1 MTLVMEKLCKR
12 YIELNDYNIDMGTT
26 LESAFKK
33 GLINMKVD
41 KNVIGGNPFL
51 PISIIEWNST
61 KELEKKLKNKH
72 YDIVLL
78 ELELFLY

>member
-1 MTLVMEKLCKR
+1 MCKRKLCKR
-12 YIELNDYNIDMGTT
+12 YIELNDYNIDMVTT
-26 LESAFKK
+26 LENAFKK

-61 KELEKKLKNKH
+61 KRTREKIEK
-72 YDIVLL
+72 
-78 ELELFLY
+78 